1 MEASCSWL
9 WWGSVDSPHICN
21 GFPSPIQFLPLDAVA
36 DSSKPVLLQTRFAGS
51 LLLCPWSCC
60 RFLQC
65 ADNSASLRWEH
76 GTSGSGYYDPL
87 KTEKLQGK
95 TGREAA
101 SEQLKTKL
109 LLGSKTNQP
118 TQTQH
123 VHDELGK
130 LQQRDSRGIF

>member
-1 MEASCSWL
+1 MGFLLLSNSFL
-9 WWGSVDSPHICN
+9 WTQWQTQANRCFYKPGLPGVCCFALGAVVDS
-21 GFPSPIQFLPLDAVA
+21 
-36 DSSKPVLLQTRFAGS
+36 SSVQIT
-51 LLLCPWSCC
+51 
-60 RFLQC
+60 
-65 ADNSASLRWEH
+65 LRACVWEH

-130 LQQRDSRGIF
+130 LQQRDSRGIFLNDRLQSDVCWFLS